1 MFQISVRENVPAVG
15 LGRVMSHAVGEK
27 QCFWV
32 AVTILVPVSQKL
44 GLLHGLMWLHMLKNP
59 IISK

>member
-1 MFQISVRENVPAVG
+1 MPAVG